1 MTNSYDEK
9 IMNFDVNEGYDA
21 FVKLFNEEEIKEM
34 RECLEESFEYCDYSS
49 VSEKELPEVIII
61 DYVREWL
68 IQNIRGNT
76 YDGTRKLFNILYMM

>member
-1 MTNSYDEK
+1 MFNSYDEK

-21 FVKLFNEEEIKEM
+21 FINLFNEEEIKEM
-34 RECLEESFEYCDYSS
+34 RECLEESFDYSY

-76 YDGTRKLFNILYMM
+76 YDGTRKLFDILYMM